1 MGRIAILQIRNGT
14 PGQGLEVSFQ
24 VAEDGGAPE
33 IALDARL
40 PENTGIKGLYECWRE
55 SFCQVASRYNRDRH
69 LRVFEEEDDDD
80 DDIIPEVGFSSHR
93 SYREEVI
100 DCREWYQKLFANMQ
114 VWLQASPDPKW
125 QRIREQ
131 LQLELGRNPDGL
143 RVVIQANEP
152 ALWKLPWFA
161 WDVLQAHPQ
170 VGIAY
175 APLEFEKAVRPDGG
189 SRRDR
194 VRILAVFGNSSQID
208 LEPDRLAIRSLEGVE
223 VEFLDSPDARS
234 LIQTLR
240 DERGWDIFFFA
251 GHSGSD
257 GETGQIEINE
267 NESLEIDQFQNA
279 VGEAI
284 SHGLKIAIFNSC
296 DGLGL
301 AQRLAHLRVPA
312 IVVMQEIVPD
322 VVAQSF
328 LTEFLREYAGGRS
341 LYASVRRSRERLEAF
356 ADLPGATG
364 LPIVFQHPA
373 EVPPTW
379 EELRGGVGESID
391 DSAREFDR
399 ADSLSGESVDGSAR
413 EFDRVGGLSG
423 ESVDGSI
430 GKLDRA
436 DGLSGESV
444 DGSIG
449 EFDRADGSVPEYSAS
464 GSSESGHPISEF
476 SQSKSSKTVAF
487 SWRQRLQVLVAVSVA
502 VTGVVMGVRWWGKL
516 QAWELMAFDRL
527 MRQLPAESA
536 DSRLLLVGVDEED
549 IREYGHPLP
558 DPILARL
565 LQTLQGYQPSAIGLD
580 IVRDGP
586 VPGNSGVNSTA
597 YAALV
602 EQFQQNPDL
611 IGVCTFGTGLKN
623 SIAHLPEVSELQVGF
638 ADLYYDT
645 DFNPADETTRRYLLS
660 RLPNPIDTP
669 SRCTTNK
676 SFAWKLVYRHL
687 IANGV
692 EVDSIPE
699 GWRFGSVAAK
709 RLKRRSG
716 GYQTLDA
723 RGDQVI
729 IRYRNT
735 DRLAQEVSVR
745 EVLENRENFNPE
757 WVKGRIVLIGMTA
770 ASVPDVHD
778 TPYGKMRGLYVHGH
792 VVSQILS
799 AIDPN
804 ENRPFLWYW
813 FQWGDALWVFFW
825 SLAGGIAVTIWS
837 VPVYR
842 GLAIGISGGV
852 LYGLCWFVLTKGGWI
867 PLVPSVLALVGTAV
881 VLSNGKWGTG
891 NGETRERG
899 ETRGTRERGRI
910 NSFKG
915 EN

>member
-14 PGQGLEVSFQ
+14 LGQGLEVSFQ
-24 VAEDGGAPE
+24 VAEDGGAAE
-33 IALDARL
+33 VALDARL

-55 SFCQVASRYNRDRH
+55 SFCQVASRYNRDRNNRDRH
-69 LRVFEEEDDDD
+69 SRALEEEDDDD

-100 DCREWYQKLFANMQ
+100 DCREWFQKLFANMR

-175 APLEFEKAVRPDGG
+175 APLEFEKAVRPDGR

-194 VRILAVFGNSSQID
+194 VRILAVFGNSHQID
-208 LEPDRLAIRSLEGVE
+208 LEPDRLAIRSLDGVE

-328 LTEFLREYAGGRS
+328 LTEFLHEYAGGRS

-356 ADLPGATG
+356 VELPGATG

-379 EELRGGVGESID
+379 EELRGGVGES
-391 DSAREFDR
+391 
-399 ADSLSGESVDGSAR
+399 
-413 EFDRVGGLSG
+413 
-423 ESVDGSI
+423 VDGSI
-430 GKLDRA
+430 GKLDR
-436 DGLSGESV
+436 V
-444 DGSIG
+444 DSSAP
-449 EFDRADGSVPEYSAS
+449 DYPAS
-464 GSSESGHPISEF
+464 GSSTLGHSGSGHSLLEQTGSGNSVPGPPAPGYLVPEPPLSRPP
-476 SQSKSSKTVAF
+476 KTVAF
-487 SWRQRLQVLVAVSVA
+487 SWRQRLQALVAVSIA
-502 VTGVVMGVRWWGKL
+502 VTGMVMGVRWWGKL

-527 MRQLPAESA
+527 TRQLPAESA

-565 LQTLQGYQPSAIGLD
+565 LQTLQGYRPSAIGLD

-586 VPGNSGVNSTA
+586 VPGRSGVNSTA

-723 RGDQVI
+723 RGDQI
-729 IRYRNT
+729 ILRYRNT
-735 DRLAQEVSVR
+735 DRLAQEVTVR
-745 EVLENRENFNPE
+745 EVLENGENFNPE

-825 SLAGGIAVTIWS
+825 SLTGGIAVTIWP

-852 LYGLCWFVLTKGGWI
+852 LYGFCWFVLTKGGWI

-881 VLSNGKWGTG
+881 LISNK
-891 NGETRERG
+891 
-899 ETRGTRERGRI
+899 
-910 NSFKG
+910 
-915 EN
+915 